1 MAIVYLKK
9 EDKRKRKVKRNKFV
23 LLFNTI
29 HKLCLVHSPLL
40 VGDDVDAPADN
51 AQVDQDED
59 HAKDVGH
66 NLHGEAEELLSST
79 LGHLDKLTIDLP

>member
-40 VGDDVDAPADN
+40 VADDVDAEADH
-51 AQVDQDED
+51 AQVDQYKDC
-59 HAKDVGH
+59 AKDVGH
-66 NLHGEAEELLSST
+66 NLHGETEEFLFST
-79 LGHLDKLTIDLP
+79 L

>member
-9 EDKRKRKVKRNKFV
+9 RRQKEKKIKRNKFV

-40 VGDDVDAPADN
+40 VADDVDAEDDDAE
-51 AQVDQDED
+51 VDQDDD
-59 HAKDVGH
+59 HPKDVGQD
-66 NLHGEAEELLSST
+66 LHGEAGKLLPST
-79 LGHLDKLTIDLP
+79 L